1 MKREIKFS
9 LVFRDMWQSAGKY
22 VPTVDQLT
30 RVAPAI
36 IEMGCFA
43 RVETNGG
50 GFEQVNLLFGENPN
64 KAVREWTKPFHEAGI
79 QTHMLDRALNGLR
92 MSPVPADV
100 RQLFYKVKKAQGTDI
115 TRTFCGLNDVRNI
128 APSIQY
134 AKEAGMISQCS
145 LCITHS
151 PIHTVEYYTKMAMEL
166 IELGADEICIK
177 DMAGIGRPYSL
188 GQIVANIKAKHP
200 EIPIQYHSHAG
211 PGFNVASILEV
222 CNAGCDYIDV
232 GMEPL
237 SWGTGHAD
245 LLTVQAM
252 LKDAGYKVP
261 EINMEAYMKVRSLIQ
276 EFMDDFLGLYISPKN
291 RLMNSLLIA
300 PGLPGGM
307 MGSLMSDLEKNL
319 ESINKGCIKA
329 GKPLMSQDELLIKL
343 FNEVAYVWPRVGY
356 PPLVTP
362 FSQYVKNLAM
372 MNVMQME
379 KGKDR
384 WSMIADDIW
393 DMLLG
398 KAGRLPGKLAPE
410 IIAKAEAEGREFF
423 EGNPQD
429 NYPDALDKYRK
440 LMNEK
445 QWETGEDDE
454 ELFEYAM
461 HPAQYEAYR
470 SGKAKV
476 EFKADVAHKRAEKEA
491 KNQPAATPVTPATPA
506 NITMAMPTTP
516 QTMTVDV
523 NGQSYRVTVAFGE
536 TAGKEVPAAS
546 APASQ
551 PTVSTATPAQAGAGQ
566 EVLSPLEGKFFLVK
580 GTSDT
585 PVKVGDVVKEGDVL
599 CYVEAMKTYNAVRAE
614 FGGTVTSI
622 CAASGDTVSED
633 DVLMTIQ

>member
-1 MKREIKFS
+1 MKKEIKFS

-22 VPTVDQLT
+22 VPRVDQLT
-30 RVAPAI
+30 KVAPAI
-36 IEMGCFA
+36 IDMGCFA

-115 TRTFCGLNDVRNI
+115 ARTFCGLNDVRNI
-128 APSIQY
+128 EPSIKY
-134 AKEAGMISQCS
+134 AKEAGMISQCC

-151 PIHTVEYYTKMAMEL
+151 PIHTVEYYTNLAYTL
-166 IELGADEICIK
+166 IEKGADEICIK
-177 DMAGIGRPYSL
+177 DMAGIGRPHSL
-188 GQIVANIKAKHP
+188 GQIVANIKKKYP
-200 EIPIQYHSHAG
+200 DIPVQYHSHAG
-211 PGFNVASILEV
+211 PGLNMASILEV
-222 CNAGCDYIDV
+222 CEAGCDYIDV

-245 LLTVQAM
+245 ILAVQAM
-252 LKDAGYKVP
+252 LKDAGFNVP
-261 EINMEAYMKVRSLIQ
+261 EINMTAYMKVRSLVQ
-276 EFMDDFLGLYISPKN
+276 EFMDDFLGYYISPKN
-291 RLMNSLLIA
+291 RMMNSLLIG

-307 MGSLMSDLEKNL
+307 MGSLMSDLETNL
-319 ESINKGCIKA
+319 ESLNKYNTKHN
-329 GKPLMSQDELLIKL
+329 KPIMTQDELLIKL

-362 FSQYVKNLAM
+362 FSQYVKNLSL

-379 KGKDR
+379 KGKER

-398 KAGRLPGKLAPE
+398 KAGRLPGELAPE
-410 IIAKAEAEGREFF
+410 LVEKAKAEGRQFF
-423 EGNPQD
+423 TGNPQD
-429 NYPDALDKYRK
+429 NYPNALDKYRK

-476 EFKADVAHKRAEKEA
+476 DFKVDVAKRKAEKEKAA
-491 KNQPAATPVTPATPA
+491 KPTTEVAL
-506 NITMAMPTTP
+506 PTTP
-516 QTMTVDV
+516 QTMSVNV
-523 NGQSYRVTVAFGE
+523 NGQNYRVVVAFGE
-536 TAGKEVPAAS
+536 KAAAEAQATTVATPQAAPAA
-546 APASQ
+546 APTAAS
-551 PTVSTATPAQAGAGQ
+551 GEGK

-580 GTSDT
+580 SASDT
-585 PVKVGDVVKEGDVL
+585 PVKVGDAVKKGDVI
-599 CYVEAMKTYNAVRAE
+599 CYIEAMKTYNAVRAE
-614 FGGTVTSI
+614 EDGTITAI
-622 CAASGDTVSED
+622 CANPGDAVSED
-633 DVLMTIQ
+633 DVLMKIQ